1 MTAPDTTSGD
11 DGQQRWL
18 ASAREALPSLSTE
31 TYLNTGGAG
40 PLPTPAVEAM
50 RQMITLQAGRGRMS
64 SVAVDAG
71 RQRQAAVRSAVGRLL
86 GRPAG
91 EIAIAQSSTHAMN
104 AVIWGLDLA
113 PGDELVTTG
122 MEHPGLVVPLAA
134 AARRS
139 GAVLRVVDVGDGS
152 GDLEEAMRSVC
163 SPRTRLVALSHVSW
177 LTGAVL
183 DIRGAA
189 TAAHEVGAVVL
200 VDGAQA
206 AGAIAVDPVALGV
219 DAYALPAQK
228 WLLGPEGLGAL
239 WVSDDTR
246 DRLSVVFSG
255 YETGTDHGW
264 DGALTM
270 HADARRFEASTHP
283 EILLAGWAASIEW
296 LEGMGWDA
304 VHAATAAAARACR
317 RALGETDGVQVDPP
331 LTSGSGLVAFS
342 VTGVAPETAA
352 ADLAGRGVVVR
363 PLPAPGQLRASCAF
377 FTDAGDINQL
387 TEALQSVVACYRAR
401 P

>member
-1 MTAPDTTSGD
+1 MISH
-11 DGQQRWL
+11 Q
-18 ASAREALPSLSTE
+18 AS
-31 TYLNTGGAG
+31 
-40 PLPTPAVEAM
+40 
-50 RQMITLQAGRGRMS
+50 RGRMS
-64 SVAVDAG
+64 AAAVDAG
-71 RQRQAAVRSAVGRLL
+71 RQRQSAVRSAVGRVL
-86 GRPAG
+86 GRPAS

-219 DAYALPAQK
+219 DA
-228 WLLGPEGLGAL
+228 
-239 WVSDDTR
+239 
-246 DRLSVVFSG
+246 
-255 YETGTDHGW
+255 
-264 DGALTM
+264 
-270 HADARRFEASTHP
+270 
-283 EILLAGWAASIEW
+283 
-296 LEGMGWDA
+296 
-304 VHAATAAAARACR
+304 
-317 RALGETDGVQVDPP
+317 
-331 LTSGSGLVAFS
+331 
-342 VTGVAPETAA
+342 
-352 ADLAGRGVVVR
+352 
-363 PLPAPGQLRASCAF
+363 
-377 FTDAGDINQL
+377 
-387 TEALQSVVACYRAR
+387 
-401 P
+401 